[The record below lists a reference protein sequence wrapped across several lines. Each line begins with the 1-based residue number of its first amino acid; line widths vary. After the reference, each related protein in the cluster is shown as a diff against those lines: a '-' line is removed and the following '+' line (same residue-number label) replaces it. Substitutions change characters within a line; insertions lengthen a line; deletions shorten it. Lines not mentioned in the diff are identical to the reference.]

1 MNIKT
6 RNLFLI
12 AIAALGIV
20 AAAAH
25 AQNNPAAEP
34 RPATPPAVERPQV
47 EAPEVEAPDTATN
60 EAANDDNDAANA
72 PANAEDEPPIVWTR
86 DRARGNGRRFR
97 GNGDELVS
105 IGGSSQLE
113 AGRRVDQVVSV
124 FGSSTSNGE
133 VRDAVVSVFGDTRVE
148 GGSVGDSAV
157 AVMGNTYVNA
167 PVDANVVAVMGNV
180 VLGPKA
186 DVRGD
191 VVIVGG
197 ALTRDPAAQV
207 RGGIQHVMGLPAGI
221 LQGLRSWLD
230 NCARYI
236 RPLAFAPG
244 LGWAWTIAL
253 GFLGL
258 YALLGAMFREP
269 VDRCVKTLQEH
280 PGQTILAS
288 LLTMLLTPVLFM
300 VLAITVIG
308 VVFIPIAGFGM
319 FLATLFGKAVVLA
332 WIGRG
337 ILKMIDSDEKL
348 NAALA
353 VLAGGAVVLV
363 LYVVPVLGFLVYN
376 LLGILALGVV
386 VYTLLQM
393 MKARRRNSPPPA
405 FAQRPGGPMGGAPA
419 GPPNSGSAYMGS
431 VPAGAAPTASMSAQA
446 PAAGSATEGG
456 TSGPEVPG
464 GTESQPG
471 PAYATGSAG
480 FTSGAG
486 GAGNGTPPPPGTG
499 YSAAGGVPP
508 IPPVVDAF
516 SAPRAGFWVR
526 MLALLIDAVIIGVA
540 LSILSDSHKLQLI
553 ALATYGAIMWK
564 MKGTTVG
571 GIVCNLKVVRID
583 GREID
588 WSTAIVRA
596 LGCFLSLVV
605 FCIGFIWIAFDEGK
619 QGWHDKIAGTAVV
632 RVPQGVS
639 LL

>member
-47 EAPEVEAPDTATN
+47 EAPEVEAPDVEATDNTAN
-60 EAANDDNDAANA
+60 EAANDRNEA
-72 PANAEDEPPIVWTR
+72 ANAEDEPPIVWTR
-86 DRARGNGRRFR
+86 DRARRNERQFR
-97 GNGDELVS
+97 GNGDEIVS
-105 IGGSSQLE
+105 IGGNSQLQ
-113 AGRRVDQVVSV
+113 AGRRVDQLVSI
-124 FGSSTSNGE
+124 FGSSTSAGE
-133 VRDAVVSVFGDTRVE
+133 VRHAVVSVFGDTRIE
-148 GGSVGDSAV
+148 GGSVGDAAV
-157 AVMGNTYVNA
+157 AVMGNNYVNA
-167 PVDANVVAVMGNV
+167 PVDQDVVAVMGNV
-180 VLGPKA
+180 VLGPMA
-186 DVRGD
+186 DVRGN
-191 VVIVGG
+191 VVVVGG
-197 ALTRDPAAQV
+197 TLTRDPAAQI
-207 RGGIQHVMGLPAGI
+207 RGGVQQVMGLPAGM
-221 LQGLRSWLD
+221 LRGLRSWLD

-363 LYVVPVLGFLVYN
+363 LYVVPVLGFLSTTCS
-376 LLGILALGVV
+376 ASW
-386 VYTLLQM
+386 
-393 MKARRRNSPPPA
+393 R
-405 FAQRPGGPMGGAPA
+405 
-419 GPPNSGSAYMGS
+419 SGWWC
-431 VPAGAAPTASMSAQA
+431 T
-446 PAAGSATEGG
+446 
-456 TSGPEVPG
+456 
-464 GTESQPG
+464 
-471 PAYATGSAG
+471 
-480 FTSGAG
+480 
-486 GAGNGTPPPPGTG
+486 
-499 YSAAGGVPP
+499 
-508 IPPVVDAF
+508 
-516 SAPRAGFWVR
+516 R
-526 MLALLIDAVIIGVA
+526 
-540 LSILSDSHKLQLI
+540 
-553 ALATYGAIMWK
+553 
-564 MKGTTVG
+564 
-571 GIVCNLKVVRID
+571 
-583 GREID
+583 
-588 WSTAIVRA
+588 
-596 LGCFLSLVV
+596 
-605 FCIGFIWIAFDEGK
+605 FC
-619 QGWHDKIAGTAVV
+619 
-632 RVPQGVS
+632 R
-639 LL
+639 